1 MSSAPYYSSSQL
13 PIHGCDSH
21 LRGRLLPAE
30 PYPSRPSTLT
40 HPNSQFTPSAP
51 VDATA
56 RAQPDELDERMRGR
70 APSRSRTRHSNRAR
84 RLTRHWVGA
93 GAAQDL
99 AGGGRRNPN
108 TKRQLEARGAKTP
121 TCMPGRP
128 HKLPSAKV
136 ATSKTDAPANMRV
149 RQTILKLLS
158 PGTAGQN
165 CLQNQWYF
173 DHSKIRE
180 IDHPTDARRKLRTP
194 TNQRRRRHVAVQCGT
209 TRQEKSQ
216 HFRF

>member
-1 MSSAPYYSSSQL
+1 MTPTCAGGSYRRSHIPPAQAPSHIRIRSSRRA
-13 PIHGCDSH
+13 
-21 LRGRLLPAE
+21 RLL
-30 PYPSRPSTLT
+30 T
-40 HPNSQFTPSAP
+40 QQ
-51 VDATA
+51 

-84 RLTRHWVGA
+84 RLTRQWVGA

-108 TKRQLEARGAKTP
+108 TKRQVEAQGAKTP

-128 HKLPSAKV
+128 HKPPSAKA
-136 ATSKTDAPANMRV
+136 ATSKTDAPAQMRV
-149 RQTILKLLS
+149 RQTILKLVS